1 MDASSTTPLVFVLSP
16 GSDPMSS
23 LLKLSSDKG
32 AKLQTVSLGQGQGP
46 VATAIMQ
53 EAAKDGSWVAL
64 QNCHLAVSW
73 MPTFEKYWE
82 TELTSKEKVHEK
94 FRLWLTSYPSE
105 HFPVAVLQNAVKMT
119 NEPPSGLKANMTGSY
134 LMYPISDPEFFG
146 HCSKEKEWRRMLYG
160 LCFFHAYVQ
169 VTCFLF
175 NSSIYWLLFVD
186 LMETVQIWIDLA
198 FTTQCHDYEVFLK
211 TCCLHFKGAQK
222 FFNLEQRTSVVNN
235 SMMPKQNL

>member
-1 MDASSTTPLVFVLSP
+1 MIRSAIEFHIILDTSLFELTVATLCAYLALNLQVILGVTNYVEQTLGTKFIEPLPLNLEACYNDSSSTTPLVFVLSP

-23 LLKLSSDKG
+23 LLRLAGEKN
-32 AKLQTVSLGQGQGP
+32 AKIQTVSLGQGQGP
-46 VATAIMQ
+46 VATAVML

-73 MPTFEKYWE
+73 MPTFEKFWE
-82 TELTSKEKVHEK
+82 SKLTSKDKVAPT

-146 HCSKEKEWRRMLYG
+146 HCTKGKEWRRMLYG

-169 VTCFLF
+169 A
-175 NSSIYWLLFVD
+175 SS
-186 LMETVQIWIDLA
+186 
-198 FTTQCHDYEVFLK
+198 
-211 TCCLHFKGAQK
+211 
-222 FFNLEQRTSVVNN
+222 
-235 SMMPKQNL
+235 